1 MHMKHLKGF
10 TILEAL
16 ITLVLMSVIISITF
30 SLFNL
35 IGKQLSLFEKENT
48 QVLEYNL
55 FNTTLMRDINKA
67 HDFSYTDSDLILKF
81 YDESEI
87 NYTVNAKYILRHNH
101 IKTDTFKIQVN
112 DFQFLNEGAKTDTNT
127 TFLLSLKVLND
138 TINTNYFLSKNNSEI
153 INKSYFNED

>member
-1 MHMKHLKGF
+1 MTIKHLKGF
-10 TILEAL
+10 TILETL

-55 FNTTLMRDINKA
+55 FNTTLMRDIDKA
-67 HDFSYTDSDLILKF
+67 YDFSYTDSDLVLKF

-101 IKTDTFKIQVN
+101 IKKDTFKIQVN
-112 DFQFLNEGAKTDTNT
+112 DFQFLNDDAKTDINT
-127 TFLLSLKVLND
+127 TFLLSLRVLND
-138 TINTNYFLSKNNSEI
+138 TINTNYFLSKNNSET
-153 INKSYFNED
+153 INKDYFNED